1 MTDVFEPILQVIG
14 LLIATGAIIAIL
26 YYLLRLATG
35 FLLIGLIAGFLFM
48 EVYGIYLFFTEK
60 ELYTEDLAVNG
71 ILSFT
76 GFYITLNLGIILF
89 GLWKFIRY
97 RTYSS

>member
-1 MTDVFEPILQVIG
+1 MTDLFEPILQVLG

-48 EVYGIYLFFTEK
+48 EVYGVYLFFTER
-60 ELYTEDLAVNG
+60 ELYTEDLTANG
-71 ILSFT
+71 MLSFT
-76 GFYITLNLGIILF
+76 GFYVALNI
-89 GLWKFIRY
+89 GLVVVGLIKLYRYQRQIR
-97 RTYSS
+97 